1 MRDVRGK
8 TVLVTGA
15 ARRIGRAIALALADA
30 GASVIAHFNASEP
43 EAEELRRAIV
53 ARGGQC
59 WLVRADLMRASE
71 VEDLIPRASA
81 AAGHPIDALV
91 NNAAIFPTDTIAS
104 VTAESMSRCL
114 AVNAWAPLAL
124 CRALARQTSDGG
136 AVNLLDS
143 KVDGYRFTHV
153 AYQTSKHALSLLTRM
168 LAIELAPGIA
178 VNAVAPGLIL
188 PPPGRD
194 ENWLADRARAS
205 VPLAR
210 PGKIEEI
217 AEAALFLLGSEYLT
231 GQTIYVDGGSH
242 LLETTDGPHPHSGS
256 GRTMHPGD
264 QR

>member
-1 MRDVRGK
+1 MHTVQGK

-15 ARRIGRAIALALADA
+15 ARRIGRAIALALAEA
-30 GASVIAHFNASEP
+30 GAAVIAHFNLSEQ
-43 EAEELRRAIV
+43 AAQDLRQTIL

-59 WLVRADLMRASE
+59 WLVRADLLRARE
-71 VEDLIPRASA
+71 VEDLIARASA
-81 AAGHPIDALV
+81 AAGCPIDALV
-91 NNAAIFPTDTIAS
+91 NNAAIFPADNLAS

-124 CRALARQTSDGG
+124 CRALARQTSHGC

-143 KVDGYRFTHV
+143 KVDTYRFANV
-153 AYQTSKHALSLLTRM
+153 AYQTSKHALGLLTRM

-188 PPPGRD
+188 PPPGHD
-194 ENWLADRARAS
+194 EDWLANRARTS

-210 PGKIEEI
+210 PGKVEEI

-231 GQTIYVDGGSH
+231 GQTVFVDGGSH
-242 LLETTDGPHPHSGS
+242 LLEPADGPHPY
-256 GRTMHPGD
+256 
-264 QR
+264 